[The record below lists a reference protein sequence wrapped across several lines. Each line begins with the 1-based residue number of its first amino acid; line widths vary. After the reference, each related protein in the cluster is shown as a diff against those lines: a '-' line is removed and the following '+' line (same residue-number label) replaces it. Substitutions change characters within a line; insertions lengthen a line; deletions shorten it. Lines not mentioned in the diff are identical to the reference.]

1 MTIRFLSDFSKQLV
15 DFAKKKKKSHM
26 QEGQQAE
33 H

>member
-15 DFAKKKKKSHM
+15 DFAKKKKSHM